1 MDADKASSGDGAPED
16 KGVTRRQFLS
26 RAWWAAGAV
35 LGLEMVGGL
44 VASMLPKLKA
54 GSFGTEVSVVTL
66 DEARAMP
73 VGTITYFLDQRFYLS
88 RLETGFLAM
97 YRKCTHVGCVV
108 PWVADDPSEDDLAAT
123 GRFNCPCHGGIF
135 NRYGEVK
142 AGPPLRPLDLF
153 PISIE
158 GDSLVVDTGII
169 IQRQEFDESQVT
181 KI

>member
-1 MDADKASSGDGAPED
+1 MDAGRASSGDGTPKD

-26 RAWWAAGAV
+26 RAWWIAGAV
-35 LGLEMVGGL
+35 LGLEMTVGL
-44 VASMLPKLKA
+44 VASMWPRLKA
-54 GSFGTEVSVVTL
+54 GAFGTKVSVITL

-73 VGTITYFLDQRFYLS
+73 VGTITYFIDQRFYLS

-108 PWVADDPSEDDLAAT
+108 PWRADDPSEDDLSDK
-123 GRFNCPCHGGIF
+123 GRFNCPCHGGIY
-135 NRYGEVK
+135 NRYGEVM
-142 AGPPLRPLDLF
+142 AGPPLRPFDLF

-158 GDSLVVDTGII
+158 GDSLVVDTGTIN
-169 IQRQEFDESQVT
+169 QRQEFNEDQVT